1 MIRLNHGL
9 MKRWFGAIAMP
20 LILSS
25 CATTIQE
32 ENQPYEQ
39 QISQLV
45 ATALKVDQIDLKGIL
60 DHSSVE
66 CDQFTYQCHAYSYGK
81 KAIGEAPAF
90 IMQWDSRSPNIKAVK
105 FRYRLKYIASDWL
118 FIRSVAIG
126 TTDGERFFDTVDC
139 TREVGYGGY
148 IREICGGN
156 LSKQQLQQLIPL
168 ILSKQQYMVR
178 LLGSDYRHDLEGEEL
193 DKFRANMGWLEAM
206 MIIVGNAVL
215 ETKTTD

>member
-1 MIRLNHGL
+1 MKRLNNGL
-9 MKRWFGAIAMP
+9 IKRWLGAIAMP

-66 CDQFTYQCHAYSYGK
+66 CDQFTYQCRAYSFHK
-81 KAIGEAPAF
+81 KAIGEGPAF
-90 IMQWDSRSPNIKAVK
+90 VMKWDSRSPNIKAVK
-105 FRYRLKYIASDWL
+105 FQYRLEYVASDWL

-126 TTDGERFFDTVDC
+126 TTGGERFVDKVDC
-139 TREVGYGGY
+139 TRDVGYGGY
-148 IREICGGN
+148 IHETCGAN
-156 LSKQQLQQLIPL
+156 LSKQKLQQLIPL
-168 ILSKQQYMVR
+168 LMSQQQYMVR
-178 LLGSDYRHDLEGEEL
+178 LLGSDYQYDLEGEEL
-193 DKFRANMGWLEAM
+193 DKFRANMSWLKAM

-215 ETKTTD
+215 ETKTTY